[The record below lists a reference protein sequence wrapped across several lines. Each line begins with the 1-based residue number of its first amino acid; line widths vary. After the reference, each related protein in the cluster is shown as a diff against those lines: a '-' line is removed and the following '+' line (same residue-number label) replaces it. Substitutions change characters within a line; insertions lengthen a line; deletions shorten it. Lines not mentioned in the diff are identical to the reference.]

1 MSPPRGQSAG
11 TVCCVSEQAQLLHEM
26 AALADA
32 HAAALAAPVR
42 AFDIGGRMF
51 DCDVHPEM
59 MGVVNL
65 SRDSWYRESVVHD
78 ADAAIRRGAVLAAQ
92 GAAIVDIGAESTLEH
107 AARVSPEDQVAAVLP
122 VVRGLGGQG
131 ILTSV
136 ETYSPE
142 VARVVLG
149 AGANVLNLTGVERED
164 EVYAAAAEH
173 DAAIIMCF
181 VQGANVREVND
192 LVLGADPI
200 PALIEHFGPR
210 IDRAVAQGVERIF
223 IDPGLGFYYGNLLD
237 GPTRVRHQVKV
248 FINTF
253 RLRVLGWPVCHA
265 LPHAFDFFG
274 DEVRSAE
281 PFFAVLASLGRTGLF
296 RTHEVPRVGAVLD
309 TLGALRPGDINPA

>member
-26 AALADA
+26 ATLADA
-32 HAAALAAPVR
+32 HAAALVAPVR

-51 DCDVHPEM
+51 DCDARPEM

-122 VVRGLGGQG
+122 VVRGLGERG

-192 LVLGADPI
+192 LVLGDDPI

-210 IDRAVAQGVERIF
+210 LDRAVAQGVERIF

>member
-1 MSPPRGQSAG
+1 MSPPQGQSAG
-11 TVCCVSEQAQLLHEM
+11 TVSRVSDQPQLLLEM
-26 AALADA
+26 AALAEA

-42 AFDIGGRMF
+42 AFEIGGRIF
-51 DCDVHPEM
+51 DCDARPEM

-65 SRDSWYRESVVHD
+65 SRDSWYRESVVPD
-78 ADAAIRRGAVLAAQ
+78 ADAAVRRGAVLAAQ

-107 AARVSPEDQVAAVLP
+107 AARVSPEDQMAAVLP
-122 VVRGLGGQG
+122 VVRGLGEMG

-142 VARVVLG
+142 VARVVLA

-192 LVLGADPI
+192 LVLGDDPI

-223 IDPGLGFYYGNLLD
+223 VDPGLGFYYGNLLD

-248 FINTF
+248 FLNTF

-309 TLGALRPGDINPA
+309 TLGALRPGDVNPG